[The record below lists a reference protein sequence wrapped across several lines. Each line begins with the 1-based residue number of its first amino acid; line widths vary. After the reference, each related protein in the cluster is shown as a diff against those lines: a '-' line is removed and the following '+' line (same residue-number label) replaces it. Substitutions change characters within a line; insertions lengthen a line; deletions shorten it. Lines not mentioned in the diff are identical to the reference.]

1 MRYARRTALAAAA
14 AIGLSLVAMPTA
26 PADTEN
32 CVSHAEVDNYVD
44 GLTRTQVWNR
54 FDIYGDAAGE
64 LPSGDGYK
72 ADYVPTCWAPNSRKV
87 VVAFSYVTGE
97 SLWIDVRDL

>member
-1 MRYARRTALAAAA
+1 MRHIRRTGLVVA
-14 AIGLSLVAMPTA
+14 AIAGLSLFTAPTA

-32 CVSHAEVDNYVD
+32 CVSHAEVDNYEN

-72 ADYVPTCWAPNSRKV
+72 ADYVPTCWAPSERKV